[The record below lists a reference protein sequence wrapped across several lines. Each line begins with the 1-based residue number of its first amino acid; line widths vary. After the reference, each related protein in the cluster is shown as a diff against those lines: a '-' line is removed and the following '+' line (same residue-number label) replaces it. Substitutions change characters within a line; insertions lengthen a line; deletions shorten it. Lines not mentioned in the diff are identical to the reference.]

1 MTSPKLT
8 AVKAVLSIVKP
19 TIVGALLLAGWPAT
33 AQDGDSRRI
42 SVSATITPNTQD
54 HVEWLTMQGV
64 LIEYIATEEAHDTTE
79 QNTSDNKTKASSAP
93 DQKAPAM
100 LEKKTKKTPTP

>member
-8 AVKAVLSIVKP
+8 AVNANLSIVKP

-42 SVSATITPNTQD
+42 SVGATITPNTQD
-54 HVEWLTMQGV
+54 HVEWLRREGV
-64 LIEYIATEEAHDTTE
+64 LIEYIATEKARGTT
-79 QNTSDNKTKASSAP
+79 D
-93 DQKAPAM
+93 
-100 LEKKTKKTPTP
+100 KKTEASGTTRAITPATRENKITKPPAP